1 VIVADASA
9 VLEVLLHSPVGLEI
23 ARHIFSPEETIH
35 APYLIDI
42 EIFHATRRL
51 NRSGE
56 ISMARADELLEDY
69 SDLSLLRYP
78 HALFLS
84 RIWELRHNWPAY
96 DAAYIALAEELDA
109 PLFTCDRA
117 FATAGHR
124 AKVLVM

>member
-9 VLEVLLHSPVGLEI
+9 ILEVLLHTPVGQEI
-23 ARHIFSPEETIH
+23 ARHIFAPDETIH

-42 EIFHATRRL
+42 EILHAMRRL
-51 NRSGE
+51 NRLGE
-56 ISMARADELLEDY
+56 ISVVRAREILEDY
-69 SDLSLLRYP
+69 SDLSLQRYP

-84 RIWELRHNWPAY
+84 RIWELRHNWTAY

-117 FATAGHR
+117 LATAGHK
-124 AKVLVM
+124 AQVLVM